1 MKITQELYNQ
11 INEEINS
18 IDETNLTL
26 EQVLD
31 KKLKV
36 YEKYG
41 IDTHITPEQQEKF
54 DDAYRD
60 YFRTYKV

>member
-26 EQVLD
+26 EQIID
-31 KKLKV
+31 KKLEI

-41 IDTHITPEQQEKF
+41 VNTKITPEQEEMF

-60 YFRTYKV
+60 YFRTCKV